1 MAEPVA
7 EPRPPLAR
15 YRVLDLCDERGL
27 LCGQL
32 LGDLG
37 ADVIVIEPPGGSHV
51 RRFAPFYED
60 RPDPNGSLYWWA
72 YNRNKRA
79 ITLDLGAAEGK
90 ALLRQLA
97 AGADFLIESGPPGNM
112 DHLGLGYRDLATIN
126 PALIYVSISPFGQN
140 GPKAGWA
147 ASDLVVLAAGGPLAL
162 TGDDD
167 RPPLRVGVPQAY
179 LHAASDAALGAMLAH
194 FHRVRCGRGQHVDVS
209 AQESV
214 TIAMQSGALAEHFNA
229 TSFERHRG
237 GLRLGTIENQVI
249 WPARD
254 GYVTLAVAFGA
265 NVGMFMKV
273 LRQFFYERSQRP
285 DAEPELKAL
294 GPLLAD
300 GQWPQDARD
309 QIIAAVRSFT
319 EHRTKA
325 ELMELGRRHGVL
337 IGSLETLPEVFASA
351 QLAARGYWRMMEHPE
366 TGRAFAYPGPFARF
380 AATPI
385 TYRRRP
391 PAIGQ
396 HNREIYVD
404 ELGLGEERMREL
416 QRMGII

>member
-1 MAEPVA
+1 MAEPA
-7 EPRPPLAR
+7 FEPGPPLAR
-15 YRVLDLCDERGL
+15 YRVVDLCDERGL

-37 ADVIVIEPPGGSHV
+37 ADVVVVEPPGGSPV

-60 RPDPNGSLYWWA
+60 RPNPNGSLYWWA
-72 YNRNKRA
+72 YNRNKCSV
-79 ITLDLGAAEGK
+79 TLDIAAPEGN
-90 ALLRQLA
+90 ALMRQLA
-97 AGADFLIESGPPGNM
+97 SGADFLIESAPAGTM
-112 DHLGLGYRDLATIN
+112 ERLGLGYSDLAAIN
-126 PALIYVSISPFGQN
+126 PGLIYVSISPYGQS

-179 LHAASDAALGAMLAH
+179 LHAAADAALGAMLAH
-194 FHRVRCGRGQHVDVS
+194 FERARSGRGQQVDVS

-214 TIAMQSGALAEHFNA
+214 TIAMQSGALAHHFNA
-229 TSFERHRG
+229 TSFRRHRG
-237 GLRLGTIENQVI
+237 GLRLGTIENQII

-254 GYVTLAVAFGA
+254 GYVTLAVAFGS

-273 LRQFFYERSQRP
+273 LRQFLYERSRMP

-294 GPLLAD
+294 APLLAD
-300 GQWPQDARD
+300 GQWPEEARD
-309 QIIAAVRSFT
+309 QLIAAVRAFT
-319 EHRTKA
+319 ANRTKA

-351 QLAARGYWRMMEHPE
+351 QLAARSFWRTVEHPE
-366 TGRAFAYPGPFARF
+366 TGRAFAYAGPFVRF

-385 TYRRRP
+385 KYRRRP
-391 PAIGQ
+391 PTVGE
-396 HNREIYVD
+396 HNREIYLN
-404 ELGLGEERMREL
+404 ELGLSEARLLEL
-416 QRMGII
+416 QRMGIV